1 MAEVVILPQEQLV
14 ELAAAQ
20 IINRLQQNPEFVLGV
35 ATGSTPMPIYER
47 LAKAG
52 ADFSRARAFALDE
65 YVGIP
70 ENHPQSYHH
79 VIDANVTKPL
89 GFKAENVHVPDG
101 NSTNLTHAGADFEAK
116 IVAAGGIDIQILG
129 LGTNGHIGFNE
140 PGSSLSSRTRVKV
153 LTEKTRADN
162 SRFFDSIDEV
172 PGHCITQGIGTILDS
187 KQLLLLAFGKKK
199 AKIVRAMLEG
209 PVTASVPA
217 SAIQLHRHV
226 SVLIDEDAA
235 SELENSEYYRYMWEH
250 KLGGQALG

>member
-14 ELAAAQ
+14 ELATAQ
-20 IINRLQQNPEFVLGV
+20 ILDRLHQNPEMVLGV

-47 LAKAG
+47 LATSG

-65 YVGIP
+65 YVGLP
-70 ENHPQSYHH
+70 ESHPQSYHH
-79 VIDANVTKPL
+79 VVDSSVTKPL
-89 GFKAENVHVPDG
+89 GFKPQNVHVPNG
-101 NSTNLTHAGADFEAK
+101 NPETIIHAGADFEAK
-116 IVAAGGIDIQILG
+116 IAAVGGIDIQILG

-153 LTEKTRADN
+153 LTEKTRMDN

-172 PGHCITQGIGTILDS
+172 PGHCITQGIGTILES

-199 AKIVRAMLEG
+199 AKIAHAMLEG

-226 SVLIDEDAA
+226 SVLLDEDAA
-235 SELENSEYYRYMWEH
+235 SELENANYYRYVWEH